1 MQQANND
8 KQFSTDYAQTPAR
21 GTGKMTNREA
31 IERLSVNK
39 DDYIAVTS
47 LHDNNVAIIRTV
59 ITRYFGTGPTAVKAE
74 SALMERMADS
84 ARSYEP
90 QESPVKW
97 LTRCADTECDRLRNE
112 AIYEKANRD

>member
-1 MQQANND
+1 MQQANNEQAVLD
-8 KQFSTDYAQTPAR
+8 HAQTPAK
-21 GTGKMTNREA
+21 GIGKMTNREA

-39 DDYIAVTS
+39 DDHIAVTS

-59 ITRYFGTGPTAVKAE
+59 ITRYFGAGPTADKAE
-74 SALMERMADS
+74 SALMERVADS

-90 QESPVKW
+90 QESPIKW